1 MNKKVLRT
9 LEYDKIIKLLTD
21 YAGTASGKELCRRLE
36 PMTEP
41 GKILSCVRQTA
52 DAESRIIEKGSV
64 SFGGTCD
71 IRASAKR
78 LEIGSTLSASELL
91 AIGRTLGAASRVKA
105 YGRRGDDAA
114 PADSLDGYFR
124 SLEPLTP
131 LRQEIERCILSEEEI
146 SDDAS
151 PGLRRIRRGI
161 KTANDR
167 IHTQLNSIINSS
179 RTLLSDGVVTMRDGR
194 YCVPVKMEYSRG
206 FPGLVHDHSSSGST
220 VFIEPMA
227 VVQLNNEI
235 RELEIEERKEIE
247 AILSNLSNE
256 AAEHSEELV
265 TDFEILTEL
274 DFIFARAMLG
284 RSYKGTEPI
293 FNDEL
298 KISIKQGR
306 HPLLDPRTV
315 VPIDVSLGIDFD
327 LLVITGPNTGG
338 KTVTLKTIG
347 LLTLMGQSGLLIP
360 AGINSRLSV
369 FNEIFAD
376 IGDEQSIEQS
386 LSTFSSHMTNIVN
399 IFKHADKHSLVLVDE
414 LGAGTDP
421 TEGAALA
428 IAILD
433 RLHRQGIRTAATTH
447 YSELKV
453 YALSTE
459 GVQNASCE
467 FDVATLRPTYR
478 LLIGIPG
485 KSNAFAISSRLGLP
499 DDIIAEASAS
509 IGRQDKAF
517 EDVIAELNEARKAVE
532 AEKAEAE
539 LLRRRIE
546 KQEKELAA
554 KEEKVALQRDRLLQ
568 DSKAEARAI
577 LQQAKDLADQT
588 IRDMR
593 KHGMSVGRDIEEQR
607 NSLRRSIDGMS
618 TGIPAPVKQTSH
630 HKRSI
635 VVGDKVHVHSLN
647 LDGTVEA
654 LANSKGEL
662 TVRCGVMHTQVKLT
676 DLELIEESTATIE
689 GKDAV
694 SGAGRIKLSK
704 STQVSTELNLIGKT
718 VDEAMPMLEKYLD
731 DAYLAHLPKV
741 RIIHGR
747 GTGALRNAVRNHLRT
762 SKLVASYRPGEF
774 DEGGY
779 GVTVAVMKET

>member
-9 LEYDKIIKLLTD
+9 LEYEKIIKQLTD
-21 YAGTASGKELCRRLE
+21 FAGTPSGKELCRRLE
-36 PMTEP
+36 PMTDLGE
-41 GKILSCVRQTA
+41 ILACIRQTS

-78 LEIGSTLSASELL
+78 LDIGSSLSASELL
-91 AIGRTLGAASRVKA
+91 AIGRTLGAAARVKA
-105 YGRRGDDAA
+105 YGRRDDDA
-114 PADSLDGYFR
+114 PSDSLDDYFR

-131 LRQEIERCILSEEEI
+131 LRQEIERCIISDEEI

-179 RTLLSDGVVTMRDGR
+179 RNLLSDGVVTMRDGR
-194 YCVPVKMEYSRG
+194 YCVPVRMEYSRG

-256 AAEHSEELV
+256 AAAHSDALV
-265 TDFEILTEL
+265 TDFEVLTEL
-274 DFIFARAMLG
+274 DFIFARAALG
-284 RSYKGTEPI
+284 KSYKGTEPI

-306 HPLLDPRTV
+306 HPLLDPKTV

-360 AGINSRLSV
+360 AGINSHLSV

-386 LSTFSSHMTNIVN
+386 LSTFSSHMMNIVN
-399 IFKHADKHSLVLVDE
+399 IFRHADSRSLVLVDE

-453 YALSTE
+453 YALSTK

-485 KSNAFAISSRLGLP
+485 KSNAFAISARLGLP
-499 DDIIAEASAS
+499 
-509 IGRQDKAF
+509 
-517 EDVIAELNEARKAVE
+517 ED
-532 AEKAEAE
+532 
-539 LLRRRIE
+539 
-546 KQEKELAA
+546 
-554 KEEKVALQRDRLLQ
+554 
-568 DSKAEARAI
+568 
-577 LQQAKDLADQT
+577 
-588 IRDMR
+588 
-593 KHGMSVGRDIEEQR
+593 
-607 NSLRRSIDGMS
+607 
-618 TGIPAPVKQTSH
+618 
-630 HKRSI
+630 
-635 VVGDKVHVHSLN
+635 
-647 LDGTVEA
+647 
-654 LANSKGEL
+654 
-662 TVRCGVMHTQVKLT
+662 
-676 DLELIEESTATIE
+676 
-689 GKDAV
+689 
-694 SGAGRIKLSK
+694 
-704 STQVSTELNLIGKT
+704 
-718 VDEAMPMLEKYLD
+718 
-731 DAYLAHLPKV
+731 
-741 RIIHGR
+741 
-747 GTGALRNAVRNHLRT
+747 
-762 SKLVASYRPGEF
+762 
-774 DEGGY
+774 
-779 GVTVAVMKET
+779 

>member
-41 GKILSCVRQTA
+41 GKILACVRQTA

-347 LLTLMGQSGLLIP
+347 LLTLMG
-360 AGINSRLSV
+360 
-369 FNEIFAD
+369 
-376 IGDEQSIEQS
+376 
-386 LSTFSSHMTNIVN
+386 
-399 IFKHADKHSLVLVDE
+399 
-414 LGAGTDP
+414 
-421 TEGAALA
+421 
-428 IAILD
+428 
-433 RLHRQGIRTAATTH
+433 
-447 YSELKV
+447 
-453 YALSTE
+453 
-459 GVQNASCE
+459 
-467 FDVATLRPTYR
+467 
-478 LLIGIPG
+478 
-485 KSNAFAISSRLGLP
+485 
-499 DDIIAEASAS
+499 
-509 IGRQDKAF
+509 
-517 EDVIAELNEARKAVE
+517 
-532 AEKAEAE
+532 
-539 LLRRRIE
+539 
-546 KQEKELAA
+546 
-554 KEEKVALQRDRLLQ
+554 
-568 DSKAEARAI
+568 
-577 LQQAKDLADQT
+577 
-588 IRDMR
+588 
-593 KHGMSVGRDIEEQR
+593 
-607 NSLRRSIDGMS
+607 
-618 TGIPAPVKQTSH
+618 
-630 HKRSI
+630 
-635 VVGDKVHVHSLN
+635 
-647 LDGTVEA
+647 
-654 LANSKGEL
+654 
-662 TVRCGVMHTQVKLT
+662 
-676 DLELIEESTATIE
+676 
-689 GKDAV
+689 
-694 SGAGRIKLSK
+694 
-704 STQVSTELNLIGKT
+704 
-718 VDEAMPMLEKYLD
+718 
-731 DAYLAHLPKV
+731 
-741 RIIHGR
+741 
-747 GTGALRNAVRNHLRT
+747 
-762 SKLVASYRPGEF
+762 
-774 DEGGY
+774 
-779 GVTVAVMKET
+779 